1 MTFIFTTYN
10 AFHNAF
16 RIEEVTK
23 LMRVRHALITA
34 LTLLVVGGTI
44 IVATLP
50 MTTTIAAASGTTAS
64 NGIPWMS

>member
-1 MTFIFTTYN
+1 
-10 AFHNAF
+10 
-16 RIEEVTK
+16 
-23 LMRVRHALITA
+23 MRVRHALITA
-34 LTLLVVGGTI
+34 LTLLVLGGTI